1 MTKTFLD
8 FQAQLVEL
16 KQSLKE
22 GKQKDEIANVTG
34 PAVAGTGDDSSV
46 VVVRRKKKR
55 KKMLFNVAPKT
66 FDMFALAVPETLLIA
81 DKATE
86 DILLRLIYAL
96 TSTNV
101 ASGLNQI

>member
-46 VVVRRKKKR
+46 VVERRKERRCYLMWHLK
-55 KKMLFNVAPKT
+55 
-66 FDMFALAVPETLLIA
+66 LLICLEEV
-81 DKATE
+81 K
-86 DILLRLIYAL
+86 L
-96 TSTNV
+96 NMK
-101 ASGLNQI
+101 SGLSI

>member
-34 PAVAGTGDDSSV
+34 PAVAGTGD
-46 VVVRRKKKR
+46 
-55 KKMLFNVAPKT
+55 
-66 FDMFALAVPETLLIA
+66 TL
-81 DKATE
+81 
-86 DILLRLIYAL
+86 R
-96 TSTNV
+96 
-101 ASGLNQI
+101 